1 MLALREQEVAAAA
14 IPELEASNQ
23 VDTDLEAMPE
33 SSVLSSL
40 SPYEPGDDGPHESLF
55 NSMSSASSI
64 ANTSTEGLYT
74 RASTFTSQTLTIDP
88 NLRVAT
94 ELIQEL
100 QDSNVGDIRAHLQMM
115 MEQHR
120 VEVQLGIVGPESI
133 PPPIYSVVTS
143 MTDTL

>member
-1 MLALREQEVAAAA
+1 MLALREQEVAEAA
-14 IPELEASNQ
+14 IPEFEASNQ
-23 VDTDLEAMPE
+23 VDIDLEA
-33 SSVLSSL
+33 VLSL
-40 SPYEPGDDGPHESLF
+40 SPYEPGDDGPHESIF
-55 NSMSSASSI
+55 TSMSSASSI

-74 RASTFTSQTLTIDP
+74 RASTFTSSPTLTNDP

-100 QDSNVGDIRAHLQMM
+100 QDSNVGDIPAHLQMM

-143 MTDTL
+143 MADTL